1 MKKTPFLLL
10 LLTSLFSFAQSYT
23 VLNETNGEIMA
34 FLPIYEDVNLYGYV
48 EVRKMNVD
56 ENANV
61 TFKYIVLDKNF
72 NKMCT
77 GDMLEK
83 QSPVRAKRN
92 LYDITFSNGYL
103 KFDFSERVW
112 ALGNYVP
119 SQGYGAMDSFFETYQ
134 VLDIKNNKIIAN
146 GIYNSKITEFDKK
159 HFNKDDFFFYNYPLE
174 GTGFLVKVDGHQGVE
189 LSNERYTFYAT
200 NFKNEK
206 IWEYKSNEIVKKNVY
221 LELNVLDYN
230 SQNILLE
237 EFTDY
242 GNKKDI
248 RNFILL
254 DTKTGKELFK
264 LPIKGTYLLE
274 RESIYLKDG
283 KIYEW
288 GRFFEEEKKLLYHKK
303 YRYATYEE
311 YEKKSLGI
319 FQRIIDLKSAQL
331 IKDKYVKYSAFPQL
345 GINENGKVK
354 DEGFLTFQR
363 CNSNPDGTFMILAE
377 SYWQKHQ
384 YRTYNKL
391 YTFLIDQDFNPIKST
406 EYDVKRTKGYK
417 YDFSQRL
424 PNKIG
429 RAYFFFDKTDD
440 KDLELN
446 ILNYYY
452 KSQKE
457 TVQKIPLTND
467 ESTIAIFPAK
477 EGYVGIAEYFK
488 NPEKKGKYM
497 EIRLEK
503 LNYERE

>member
-1 MKKTPFLLL
+1 MKKIISLLFLLS
-10 LLTSLFSFAQSYT
+10 TLFSFAQSYT
-23 VLNETNGEIMA
+23 VLNETAGEIMA
-34 FLPIYEDVNLYGYV
+34 FSPIYEDANLYGYV

-56 ENANV
+56 EKANV

-72 NKMCT
+72 NKICT

-103 KFDFSERVW
+103 KFDFSERIW
-112 ALGNYVP
+112 AFGEYVP
-119 SQGYGAMDSFFETYQ
+119 SRGWGAMDSFFETYQ

-146 GIYNSKITEFDKK
+146 GIYNSKIEVFDKK
-159 HFNKDDFFFYNYPLE
+159 HFSKDDFFYTNYPLE
-174 GTGFLVKVDGHQGVE
+174 GTGFLVKVDGYHGGN
-189 LSNERYTFYAT
+189 SGNERNTFYAT

-206 IWEYKSNEIVKKNVY
+206 IWEYKSNEILKKNVS
-221 LELNVLDYN
+221 LIINVLDYDN
-230 SQNILLE
+230 QNILLE
-237 EFTDY
+237 EFNGY
-242 GNKKDI
+242 GDKKDI
-248 RNFILL
+248 RNFVLL

-274 RESIYLKDG
+274 RENVYLKDG

-288 GRFFEEEKKLLYHKK
+288 GRFFEEEKKLLYHQK
-303 YRYATYEE
+303 YLYATYEE
-311 YEKKSLGI
+311 YEKKSLGV
-319 FQRIIDLKSAQL
+319 FQRIIDIKSAQL
-331 IKDKYVKYSAFPQL
+331 TKDKYVKYSEFPTL
-345 GINENGKVK
+345 EINENGKVK
-354 DEGFLTFQR
+354 NDGFLSFQK
-363 CNSNPDGTFMILAE
+363 CTSNPDGTFMILAE

-384 YRTYNKL
+384 YRAYNKL
-391 YTFLIDQDFNPIKST
+391 FTFLLDKDFNPIKTT
-406 EYDVKRTKGYK
+406 EYEVKRTKGYK

-424 PNKIG
+424 PNKTG

-457 TVQKIPLTND
+457 TVQKMPLTND
-467 ESTIAIFPAK
+467 ESSIAIFPAK
-477 EGYVGIAEYFK
+477 EGYIGIAEYFK